1 MVCARSAD
9 GSRFLKDSLTLADQG
24 IKATTKILLLKVIA
38 HRCSFFNTLQQQGAV
53 EAKIH
58 AEEDA
63 AKKLNTTLAVAEELA
78 SRKEEDEDDSR
89 YYFELTNQKVRC
101 LW

>member
-1 MVCARSAD
+1 M
-9 GSRFLKDSLTLADQG
+9 TLADQG
-24 IKATTKILLLKVIA
+24 IKATTKILLLKVTTVW
-38 HRCSFFNTLQQQGAV
+38 HSSSNPLQQQGAV

-63 AKKLNTTLAVAEELA
+63 VKKLNTTLAVAEELA

-89 YYFELTNQKVRC
+89 YYFELTNQKVC
-101 LW
+101 